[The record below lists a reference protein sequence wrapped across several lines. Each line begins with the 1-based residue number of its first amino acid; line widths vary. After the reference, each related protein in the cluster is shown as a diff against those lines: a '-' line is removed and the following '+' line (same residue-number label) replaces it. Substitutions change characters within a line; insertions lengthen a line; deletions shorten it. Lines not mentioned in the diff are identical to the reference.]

1 MKNIFTLILALV
13 FSTSIYSQDHS
24 MIKEKHTNDSTES
37 NNISFY
43 SGIGISLGNETTT
56 FKESAYLSI
65 ENGIMIH
72 DFYGGIVL
80 GNGDL
85 RFQSPNYFYEG
96 KVGYS
101 FPIGILNGNTFFGY
115 GRYFG
120 GAGFIEYGAGVSYTC
135 KKVSFGAS
143 YSNWAGND
151 YITPSIT
158 FNW

>member
-13 FSTSIYSQDHS
+13 FSKAIYSQNQPVA
-24 MIKEKHTNDSTES
+24 EKHLNDSTES
-37 NNISFY
+37 EKVSFY
-43 SGIGISLGNETTT
+43 SGVGISLGNEITN

-65 ENGIMIH
+65 ENGLMFH

-85 RFQSPNYFYEG
+85 RLEDKNYFYEI
-96 KVGYS
+96 KAGYS
-101 FPIGILNGNTFFGY
+101 FPIGILSGNTFFGY
-115 GRYFG
+115 GRYFESS
-120 GAGFIEYGAGVSYTC
+120 GFIEYGTGISYSC
-135 KKVSFGAS
+135 KKVSFGVS

-158 FNW
+158 YNW

>member
-1 MKNIFTLILALV
+1 M
-13 FSTSIYSQDHS
+13 FSGSIYSQKHP
-24 MIKEKHTNDSTES
+24 MLKERHVNDSTET
-37 NNISFY
+37 NKFSFY
-43 SGIGISLGNETTT
+43 TGVSISLGNETTT
-56 FKESAYLSI
+56 FKESTYLSI
-65 ENGIMIH
+65 ENGLMIH

-85 RFQSPNYFYEG
+85 RLEKQNYFYEA

-120 GAGFIEYGAGVSYTC
+120 GSGFIEYGAGVSYSH
-135 KKVSFGAS
+135 KKVSFGVS

-158 FNW
+158 YNW